1 METMTQETSF
11 RGKPIPEIAK
21 KEDYVLANSQ
31 QVIDKILAMSPGDQK
46 TVTIDAIHYQDKAIT
61 AVKLSTGD
69 VVAVETAIALAEN
82 ALLYGFRAG
91 RNAKGDR
98 TLRSM
103 PNYGGEGK
111 NSIHDLPQF

>member
-1 METMTQETSF
+1 MDTMTKETSF
-11 RGKPIPEIAK
+11 RGMPIPEIAK
-21 KEDYVLANSQ
+21 KEDFKLADSQ
-31 QVIDKILAMSPGDQK
+31 QVIDKILSLKPEDQK
-46 TVTIDAIHYQDKAIT
+46 NVTINAIHYDDKGIT

-69 VVAVETAIALAEN
+69 VVAIETAIALAEN
-82 ALLYGFRAG
+82 ALLYGYRAG

-103 PNYGGEGK
+103 PNYDGEGK

>member
-1 METMTQETSF
+1 METMTKETSF
-11 RGKPIPEIAK
+11 RGMPIPEVTK
-21 KEDYVLANSQ
+21 KEGYKVANSQ
-31 QVIDKILAMSPGDQK
+31 QVIDKVVAMTPDDQK
-46 TVTIDAIHYQDKAIT
+46 KVTIEGIHYEDKAIT

-69 VVAVETAIALAEN
+69 VVAVEAAIALAEN
-82 ALLYGFRAG
+82 GLLYGYRAG

-98 TLRSM
+98 TLRAM